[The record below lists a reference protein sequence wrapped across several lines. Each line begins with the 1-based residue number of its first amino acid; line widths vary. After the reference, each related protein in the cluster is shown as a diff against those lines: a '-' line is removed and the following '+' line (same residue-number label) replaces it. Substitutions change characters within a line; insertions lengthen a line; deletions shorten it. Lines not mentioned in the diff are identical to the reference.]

1 MKTLIINGSPRT
13 KGDTVALLTELK
25 KYLNYINYNK
35 DTHHNNSKMQANPKA
50 EQRKTLLMQL
60 LKKKREKDGDDLLAQ
75 LASKP

>member
-1 MKTLIINGSPRT
+1 
-13 KGDTVALLTELK
+13 
-25 KYLNYINYNK
+25 
-35 DTHHNNSKMQANPKA
+35 MQANPKA